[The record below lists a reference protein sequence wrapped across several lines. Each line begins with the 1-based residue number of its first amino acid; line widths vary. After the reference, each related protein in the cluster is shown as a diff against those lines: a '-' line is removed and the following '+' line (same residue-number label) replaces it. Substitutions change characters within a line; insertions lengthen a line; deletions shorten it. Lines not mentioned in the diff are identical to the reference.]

1 VRLAALTGLLAVALT
16 LSACITPLAP
26 IGATGQPFTPEDDE
40 RLLWAEA
47 AREAASLTQRV
58 RPYDDPELIKYL
70 MQLADRLTPESA
82 KPAGAP
88 TVKVEVLR
96 DPTLNAFALPDGR
109 LFVHTGLLAAVESEA
124 QLALLLA
131 REIAHVVHRHGLG
144 ASRAGRL
151 APVEPPDA
159 IALSPTAAAI
169 VARNLRLSAVAA
181 VSGWGPTLEQETD
194 AVALA
199 WLVRAGWDAQAA
211 ATVWALLAGDTRDPL
226 ETFLLGRSAWLWERD
241 DSLRGLLEAL
251 EPAAAA
257 EAVRTTEQFDSRLRP
272 VMRDNAAEDIRRG
285 RFALARRTLDRVL
298 ATNPADPLAH
308 LDYGDLHRLQAQ
320 AVGQGAGTGDAD
332 QARARYTRALELDP
346 TLAQAH
352 RQLGLLYYEQKD
364 LGRARA
370 ELEAYLAGAPGASDA
385 ARIAEYVRE
394 LSR

>member
-40 RLLWAEA
+40 RLLWTEA

-58 RPYDDPELIKYL
+58 RPYDDPDLIKYL